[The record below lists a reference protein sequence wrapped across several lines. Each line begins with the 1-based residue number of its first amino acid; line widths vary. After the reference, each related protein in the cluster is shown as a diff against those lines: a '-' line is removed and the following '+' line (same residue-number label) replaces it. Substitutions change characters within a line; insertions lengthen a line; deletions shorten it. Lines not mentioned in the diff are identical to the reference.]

1 MATITARNLEVA
13 GYTDRGRVRSVNEDA
28 CGFHADAGLFVVC
41 DGMGGA
47 AAGEVASHLA
57 VESFIQ
63 YGREHR
69 AESASAEALLRESVL
84 AANSAIYQ
92 RAQRQPELEGM
103 GTTLVALLL
112 EETEAGTRAWVA
124 HAGDS
129 RCYRLRAGKLQQLTL
144 DHSLVEEQVRMGRLT
159 RREAERSPYR
169 AIITR
174 AVGTTDTVE
183 AEIMHMPAETDDLYL
198 LCSDGL
204 TRELQDDEICKIL
217 LAEPD
222 VQLACVHL
230 VAKANAHG
238 GRDNTTVMLVR
249 VR

>member
-13 GYTDRGRVRSVNEDA
+13 GYTDRGRVRRSNEDA

-63 YGREHR
+63 YGCEHR
-69 AESASAEALLRESVL
+69 AESASSEALLREAVL
-84 AANSAIYQ
+84 AANGSIYQ
-92 RAQRQPELEGM
+92 RAQQQPELEGM

-112 EETEAGTRAWVA
+112 EETEAGTHVWVA

-174 AVGTTDTVE
+174 AVGTKDTVE
-183 AEIMHMPAETDDLYL
+183 PDILHEVAETDDLYL

-204 TRELQDDEICKIL
+204 TRELKDDEICKIL
-217 LAEPD
+217 LAEPEA
-222 VQLACVHL
+222 QPACVRL
-230 VAKANAHG
+230 VARANARG
-238 GRDNTTVMLVR
+238 GHDNTTVLLVR
-249 VR
+249 VK